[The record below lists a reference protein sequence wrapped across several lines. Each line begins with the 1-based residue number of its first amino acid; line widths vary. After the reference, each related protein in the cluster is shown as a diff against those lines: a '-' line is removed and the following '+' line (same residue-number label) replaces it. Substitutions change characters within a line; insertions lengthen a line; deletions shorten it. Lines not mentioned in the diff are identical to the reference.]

1 MFSKDVKACAPA
13 PAEKG
18 TAETKPDEPI
28 PDEIAAFYASL
39 SPNQKKVH
47 DIAKVFLSASYTVRT
62 SNGFKQ
68 WLAAQKTSV

>member
-1 MFSKDVKACAPA
+1 MFSKDVKVAPVLV
-13 PAEKG
+13 EKR
-18 TAETKPDEPI
+18 TAETKTDEPI